1 MNFSNKWPW
10 LISVIILKG
19 TVLTLLYHFLSIRLV
34 KTDVNGILFML
45 TKALENKPPAYFLE
59 DFYQYESVHGNSVWV
74 CRGIV
79 YDHWHTSFQH
89 YLYLRCCR
97 SSSRCFGRRPHL
109 VRLIAREPAGASCA
123 RKISLPKT
131 RHCCGTETTW
141 RHASSISWGP
151 HPLFTCKGH
160 N

>member
-19 TVLTLLYHFLSIRLV
+19 SLDTALSFFIYQTSKNWCEWYTLYVDQSTG
-34 KTDVNGILFML
+34 KQAPT
-45 TKALENKPPAYFLE
+45 YFLKE
-59 DFYQYESVHGNSVWV
+59 IYQYESVHGNSVWV
-74 CRGIV
+74 CHGIV